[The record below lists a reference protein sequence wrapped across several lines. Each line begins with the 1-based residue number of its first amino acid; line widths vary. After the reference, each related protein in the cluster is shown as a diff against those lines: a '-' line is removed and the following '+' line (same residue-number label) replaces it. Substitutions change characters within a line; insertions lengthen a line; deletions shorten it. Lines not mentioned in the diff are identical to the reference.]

1 MMEEIRNNEEIVE
14 EFVEEFNETEEK
26 PGLVSRVK
34 SFANQNGKKA
44 LKIGAIGAGLIV
56 AFVLGSKLGG
66 SEDEYEF
73 EDETSE
79 EDESEDETGE

>member
-1 MMEEIRNNEEIVE
+1 MMEDIKNNEEIVE
-14 EFVEEFNETEEK
+14 EINETEEK

-44 LKIGAIGAGLIV
+44 LKVGAIGAGLIA
-56 AFVLGSKLGG
+56 AFALGSKFGE

-79 EDESEDETGE
+79 EDEPEEDETDE